1 MTRFD
6 KLFSAVLFSIA
17 MMSVCAL
24 AIMALNVTR
33 ALAEPGMFINKALDN
48 DAKRYETY
56 LHSHWKPGRLDVEQL
71 LQSGRR
77 ILNADPR
84 AASRDFARAAVAKP
98 DNAEAWIGLAQSLLA
113 IPPDPNKGSERYD
126 LPVNA
131 SGAAYLAQQRATDTS
146 VRARALSVLSAALE
160 RRAFWRPAIE
170 SLKASLALKADAG
183 VQASLEKLLAVQGFR
198 MTDYRTD
205 SETASPRVCLT
216 FSETLK
222 RGSVDF
228 SKYVSVNGHD
238 PAGISPENTQLC
250 IDGLKHG
257 ERYEI
262 QLKAGL
268 PSDIGE
274 SLTKNIEA
282 TIYVPDRKP
291 AVRFTGRSYVLPSR
305 GQQGIPLVSIN
316 TDAVAI
322 EIYRIG
328 DRNLASALQNGD
340 VDRQLSTWDVDTIKD
355 RSGEKIYAGELPVTR
370 KLNAEVTTAV
380 PVGDAVGT
388 LKPGAYVM
396 IAKPLHKG
404 RDDNNV
410 ASQWFIVSDLGLTAF
425 SGHDGIHTFVRSLA
439 ETTPVAGS
447 KVRLIARNNEVLAQT
462 TTDEKGYA
470 HFSSN
475 LANGEGGLA
484 PAIVIAEKNDGSEY
498 AFLDLATAAFD
509 LSDRGVKGRDAPG
522 TTDAYLYTDRGVY
535 RPGETVH
542 LAGIVR
548 NANGIAVETPMTL
561 IVTRPDGVTHR
572 KVVLTDKGLGGRATD
587 LQLTTASQTG
597 TWRARLHAD
606 PAQNALAQASFL
618 VEDFMPER
626 LDMTL
631 KAPDGALTPETTKSI
646 TVTGKYL
653 YGPPAADLALE
664 GDIIVRPAKKDVAGF
679 PGYMF
684 GLADE
689 VISPVRQPLHNLVNT
704 GAEGQADVP
713 INLPAIPDTAR
724 PLEAQVLL
732 RLKEPGGRSIE
743 RSLTLPVTTPRP
755 RIGIKPLFK
764 TDDLNSESG
773 AKARFDVIH
782 LDSHG
787 APDAATGASWQL
799 MRLETNW
806 QWYARDGVWTHEAV
820 TFTRKVASGNVDITA
835 DKPASIEAPV
845 RYGRYRIEV
854 TTTGANA
861 AATSYA
867 FNAGWYVSG
876 DNPDSPEVLDVALDK
891 PSYLPGDIAK
901 LRIASKY
908 EGTTLIA
915 VLGSDLHEMR
925 EVTVPKGGTEVSLNV
940 GADWGAGAYV
950 TALMYRPMDE
960 KLKRMPSRALGLAW
974 LGLDAKPR
982 TLDIAIDTPEKIKS
996 GAGLKVP
1003 VTIGGLKA
1011 GEEARV
1017 TVAAVDVGVLNVTG
1031 FKTPAP
1037 QSWFYQQRKL
1047 GMEIRDF
1054 YGRLIDGMR
1063 AERGALRS
1071 GGDGGGPAMQG
1082 TPPSEEIVSLF
1093 SGIVSVD
1100 GNGKADVS
1108 FDMPDFNGT
1117 VRVMAVAWS
1126 RDKVGSAST
1135 NVVIRDEVAVTMTA
1149 PRFLTLGDDA
1159 QLTLDL
1165 HNVDGPTA
1173 LYQLSVE
1180 RSMADVHGAPHERV
1194 TDATLDLKTG
1204 ARKVER
1210 VALKPTGVGLFAY
1223 DIKVQGP
1230 GGIVVTR
1237 RLTLDVKPPAG
1248 DIKRTTVARIAGNG
1262 GSLTLSKDLVSDLI
1276 ENRTK
1281 INLSAG
1287 QQARFDVPGLLTS
1300 LDRYPYGCAEQTVS
1314 RALPL
1319 VYANA
1324 IASRIGMGTDKAL
1337 KERVE
1342 KAISHVFSMQDSSG
1356 AFGIWGPS
1364 APDLWLTAY
1373 VTDFLTRTRDAGFDV
1388 PAEQFGQALDRLQN
1402 FIAYAQDFE
1411 SGGEDRAY
1419 ALYVLARNKRAPI
1432 GELRYYADAR
1442 IDRFSTPLAKAQ
1454 IGAALA
1460 MMGDKSRAERAFTKA
1475 IAALDGT
1482 TLDVTREDYGSRL
1495 RDGAA
1500 LVTLA
1505 SEVGI
1510 AKAQEPRLVDVI
1522 AKAYATRGYTSTQ
1535 EQAWMLMAANALLSE
1550 VAASRLTLGGA
1561 PLQAPILRPLT
1572 PSQISKD
1579 GGLVL
1584 TNNGDAAIDVVV
1596 SVIGA
1601 ALTPEPAISKGFTIK
1616 RTYYTL
1622 DGKEVNLDSATGGAA
1637 KLQQNDRLVVVVSVE
1652 TKEAGGRVLLVDRL
1666 PSGLEIEN
1674 PRLVQSGD
1682 IKSLGW
1688 LAGTINPEH
1697 AEFRDDRFVAAFNLN
1712 TPKGRGNSNLAG
1724 DDRPTRTA
1732 TGAYIVR
1739 AVSPGTFVH
1748 PAATVEDMYRPD
1760 LYARTAAGT
1769 LNITT
1774 KQ

>member
-24 AIMALNVTR
+24 AIMALTVTR
-33 ALAEPGMFINKALDN
+33 ALADPGTFVSKPLAN
-48 DAKRYETY
+48 DGKRYEAY
-56 LHSHWKPGRLDVEQL
+56 LNSHWKSDKT
-71 LQSGRR
+71 
-77 ILNADPR
+77 NASRSIASAYRTLMTDPR
-84 AASRDFARAAVAKP
+84 AASRDFARTVVGNP
-98 DNAEAWIGLAQSLLA
+98 DNAQAWIGLAQSLLA
-113 IPPDPNKGSERYD
+113 INPDPNKGRERFD

-131 SGAAYLAQQRATDTS
+131 SGAAYIAQQRATDANM
-146 VRARALSVLSAALE
+146 RAQALKVLSSALE

-170 SLKASLALKADAG
+170 SLKASLELVSDADGKAN
-183 VQASLEKLLAVQGFR
+183 LARLMATHGFR

-205 SETASPRVCLT
+205 SETESPRACLT

-222 RGSVDF
+222 RGSIDF
-228 SKYVSVNGHD
+228 SKYVRVNGKD
-238 PAGISPENTQLC
+238 PAGIAPENSQLC

-274 SLTKNIEA
+274 NLTKNIEIA
-282 TIYVPDRKP
+282 IYVPDRKP

-316 TDAVAI
+316 TDAVAV

-328 DRNLASALQNGD
+328 DRNLAAALQNGD
-340 VDRQLSTWDVDTIKD
+340 VDRQLSTWDVNTIKN
-355 RSGEKIYAGELPVTR
+355 RNGEKIYSGELPVTR

-388 LKPGAYVM
+388 LKSGAYVM
-396 IAKPLHKG
+396 IAKPLNSG
-404 RDDNNV
+404 RNDNNV

-425 SGHDGIHTFVRSLA
+425 SGSDGIHAFVRSLA
-439 ETTPVAGS
+439 ETSPVAGA
-447 KVRLIARNNEVLAQT
+447 KVRLVARNNEVLAET
-462 TTDEKGYA
+462 TANEKGYA
-470 HFSSN
+470 HFSAN
-475 LANGEGGLA
+475 LAKGEGGLA
-484 PAIVIAEKNDGSEY
+484 PAILIAEKTTGGEY
-498 AFLDLATAAFD
+498 AFLDLSTAAFD

-522 TTDAYLYTDRGVY
+522 AADAYLYTDRGVY

-548 NANGIAVETPMTL
+548 DGAGIALTTPTTL
-561 IVTRPDGVTHR
+561 IITRPDGVTHR
-572 KVVLTDKGLGGRATD
+572 KLVLTDKGIGGRTTD
-587 LQLTTASQTG
+587 LHLSNASQTG

-606 PAQNALAQASFL
+606 LNENALAQVSFL

-631 KAPDGALTPETTKSI
+631 TAPEGALSPEATKSI
-646 TVTGKYL
+646 AVAGKYL

-664 GDIIVRPAKKDVAGF
+664 GDIIVKPARGDVAGF
-679 PGYMF
+679 PGYAF

-689 VISPVRQPLHNLVNT
+689 VISPVRQPLQNLVNT
-704 GAEGQADVP
+704 GTDGNAEVP
-713 INLPAIPDTAR
+713 VTLPSIPDTAR
-724 PLEAQVLL
+724 PLEAQILL
-732 RLKEPGGRSIE
+732 RLKETGGRSIE
-743 RSLTLPVTTPRP
+743 RSLTLPVTTARP

-764 TDDLNSESG
+764 SDDLNSSDG
-773 AKARFDVIH
+773 AQVRFDVIH
-782 LDSHG
+782 LDRNGTQDAVAG
-787 APDAATGASWQL
+787 AAWQL

-820 TFTRKVASGNVDITA
+820 TFTRKVASGTIDITA
-835 DKPASIEAPV
+835 DKPATIEAPT
-845 RYGRYRIEV
+845 RYGRYRLEV
-854 TTTGANA
+854 TSSGDKA
-861 AATSYA
+861 AASSYA

-876 DNPDSPEVLDVALDK
+876 DNPDTPEVLDVALDK
-891 PSYLPGDIAK
+891 PSYLPGDTAR

-908 EGTTLIA
+908 EGTALIA
-915 VLGSDLHEMR
+915 VLGSSLHEMR
-925 EVTVPKGGTEVSLNV
+925 EVNVPKGGTEVALTV
-940 GADWGAGAYV
+940 GANWGSGAYV

-960 KLKRMPSRALGLAW
+960 QLKRMPSRALGLAW

-982 TLDIAIDTPEKIKS
+982 TLDIAIDTPEKVKS

-1011 GEEARV
+1011 GEEARI
-1017 TVAAVDVGVLNVTG
+1017 TVAAVDIGVLNVTG

-1071 GGDGGGPAMQG
+1071 GGDGGGLAMQG

-1093 SGIVSVD
+1093 SGVVSVD
-1100 GNGKADVS
+1100 QNGKAEVS
-1108 FDMPDFNGT
+1108 FDVPDFNGA

-1126 RDKVGSAST
+1126 KDKVGSASK
-1135 NVVIRDEVAVTMTA
+1135 NVLIRDEVAVTMTA
-1149 PRFLTLGDDA
+1149 PRFLTLGDEA
-1159 QLTLDL
+1159 QLALDL
-1165 HNVDGPTA
+1165 HNVEGPAA
-1173 LYQLSVE
+1173 LYQLTVD
-1180 RSMADVHGAPHERV
+1180 RSMADIDGAPHERIAD
-1194 TDATLDLKTG
+1194 TTIDLKTG
-1204 ARKVER
+1204 ARQVER
-1210 VALKPTGVGLFAY
+1210 VALKPANVGLFSY
-1223 DIKVQGP
+1223 DIKLQGP
-1230 GGIVVTR
+1230 GGILVTR
-1237 RLTLDVKPPAG
+1237 RMTLDVKPPAG
-1248 DIKRTTVARIAGNG
+1248 DIKRTTVAKVAGNG
-1262 GSLTLSKDLVSDLI
+1262 GSLTLSKDLAADLI

-1287 QQARFDVPGLLTS
+1287 PQARFDVPGLLTS
-1300 LDRYPYGCAEQTVS
+1300 LNRYPYGCAEQTVS

-1324 IASRIGMGTDKAL
+1324 VASQIGIGTDKAL
-1337 KERVE
+1337 KESVQ

-1373 VTDFLTRTRDAGFDV
+1373 VADFLTRSKDAGFAV

-1402 FIAYAQDFE
+1402 FIAYAQDFQT
-1411 SGGEDRAY
+1411 GGEDRAY
-1419 ALYVLARNKRAPI
+1419 ALYVLARNGRAPI
-1432 GELRYYADAR
+1432 GELRYYADTR

-1460 MMGDKSRAERAFTKA
+1460 MMGDKTRAERAFAKA
-1475 IAALDGT
+1475 IAALDAKAQ
-1482 TLDVTREDYGSRL
+1482 DISRNDYGSNL
-1495 RDGAA
+1495 RDSAA
-1500 LVTLA
+1500 LLTLA

-1510 AKAQEPRLVDVI
+1510 SKAEQPQLVDVI

-1535 EQAWMLMAANALLSE
+1535 EQAWMLMAANALSNE

-1561 PLQAPILRPLT
+1561 PLQAPIFRPLT
-1572 PSQISKD
+1572 PAQISKD

-1584 TNNGDAAIDVVV
+1584 ANEADAAIDVVV

-1601 ALTPEPAISKGFTIK
+1601 ALTPEPAASKGFTIK
-1616 RTYYTL
+1616 RNYYTL
-1622 DGKEVNLDSATGGAA
+1622 DGKEVKLDSATGGTAS
-1637 KLQQNDRLVVVVSVE
+1637 LTQNERLVVVVSVE
-1652 TKEAGGRVLLVDRL
+1652 TREAGGRVLLVDRL
-1666 PSGLEIEN
+1666 PAGLEIEN

-1712 TPKGRGNSNLAG
+1712 TTKGRGNNSLTG

-1739 AVSPGTFVH
+1739 AVSPGKFVH

-1760 LYARTAAGT
+1760 LYARTEAGT
-1769 LNITT
+1769 LTVTT